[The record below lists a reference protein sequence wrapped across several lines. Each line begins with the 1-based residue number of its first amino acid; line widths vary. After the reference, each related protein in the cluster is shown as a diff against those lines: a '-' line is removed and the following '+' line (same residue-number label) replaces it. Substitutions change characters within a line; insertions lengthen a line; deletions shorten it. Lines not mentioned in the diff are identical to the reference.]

1 MMREAEWVVENRA
14 QSESVG
20 VILLVGI
27 VVISVATVG
36 AFALSDIDSDERNF
50 DATVEVTT
58 DRITIAHGGGDPV
71 PFSDLLLVL
80 RVDGTTTRITP
91 NDSELVNG
99 DDDELFEP
107 GERWVTDTVSYS
119 TDELVT
125 VRLFDVDT
133 QLTKDTLY
141 PNTAVATGTTG
152 PAPTDTATP
161 TDSTAPSVTV
171 NAPDGGEL
179 FAGGDT
185 TTVAW
190 AASDADSGV
199 SSVDIAYSTDGGA
212 NWTAVV
218 ANTDDDGS
226 DEWAI
231 PEINTTDARVR
242 VTAIDNAGTTASDR
256 SNSTFTIDSE
266 PPMATLEQ
274 ASQTGNRIVVRWNAS
289 DNYVSEGATVVIEL
303 QSEDTGMIYTEKRS
317 ITTNTTNETTF
328 KKPDQGTYEVVV
340 IVTDAVAQSDSDTG
354 TITYSGPSGGGG
366 SPKP

>member
-58 DRITIAHGGGDPV
+58 DRITIVHGGGDPV
-71 PFSDLLLVL
+71 PLSDLLLVL
-80 RVDGTTTRITP
+80 RIDGTTTRTKP
-91 NDSELVNG
+91 NDSELVGG
-99 DDDELFEP
+99 DSDELFEP

-133 QLTKDTLY
+133 QLAKDTRY

-179 FAGGDT
+179 FHHVEVLAFG
-185 TTVAW
+185 
-190 AASDADSGV
+190 
-199 SSVDIAYSTDGGA
+199 
-212 NWTAVV
+212 
-218 ANTDDDGS
+218 
-226 DEWAI
+226 
-231 PEINTTDARVR
+231 R
-242 VTAIDNAGTTASDR
+242 
-256 SNSTFTIDSE
+256 
-266 PPMATLEQ
+266 
-274 ASQTGNRIVVRWNAS
+274 NR
-289 DNYVSEGATVVIEL
+289 
-303 QSEDTGMIYTEKRS
+303 
-317 ITTNTTNETTF
+317 
-328 KKPDQGTYEVVV
+328 
-340 IVTDAVAQSDSDTG
+340 
-354 TITYSGPSGGGG
+354 
-366 SPKP
+366 